1 MGTTDHPTDGEF
13 FDWTV
18 IQFSIEVFEGRLN
31 QLRIAHLSIIKL
43 VDKSRSNV
51 QTDKQKTDL
60 IPPTLRSVLS
70 ILTKLALVAVH
81 FQVMI

>member
-1 MGTTDHPTDGEF
+1 
-13 FDWTV
+13 
-18 IQFSIEVFEGRLN
+18 
-31 QLRIAHLSIIKL
+31 LRIAHLSIRKL